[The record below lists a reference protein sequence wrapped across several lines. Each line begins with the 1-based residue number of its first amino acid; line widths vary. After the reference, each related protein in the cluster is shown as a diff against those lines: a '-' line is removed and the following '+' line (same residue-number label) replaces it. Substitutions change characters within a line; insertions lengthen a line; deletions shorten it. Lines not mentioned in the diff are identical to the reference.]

1 MALQDGR
8 TEDLARGTTL
18 AAALALFDSCAP
30 VAVDQMTGFWRGAGL
45 RTGNPIDG
53 LLESFGWVGKR
64 FEDSETAHPL
74 VFEDARG
81 LFSLDPAGLPMS
93 LAVRFSGALH
103 SPVVSSVARKVM
115 RGRRTTKP
123 KARLRMIEYRGVVS
137 GALVYDA
144 LPINDH
150 FRMVHEDTLIG
161 AMDSRFLEVPFL
173 FTLRRSDSAVRA
185 SWAATGTSTDLTM
198 PRSS

>member
-1 MALQDGR
+1 MALQEGW
-8 TEDLARGTTL
+8 TVEDLARGTTL
-18 AAALALFDSCAP
+18 QAALELFDSCAP
-30 VAVDQMTGFWRGAGL
+30 VVVEQMTGFWRGAGL
-45 RTGNPIDG
+45 PTGNPFDG

-81 LFSLDPAGLPMS
+81 LFSLDPAGLPLS

-137 GALVYDA
+137 GAMVYDA

-150 FRMVHEDTLIG
+150 FRALDEDTLIG
-161 AMDSRFLEVPFL
+161 AMDLRALEVPFL

-185 SWAATGTSTDLTM
+185 
-198 PRSS
+198 